1 MTIPINSTNQFAR
14 YWCLDPEV
22 IYLNHGSFGAC
33 PISVLE
39 FQSNLRRQMERNP
52 MKFFVRELEDL
63 LEEALKVL
71 GAFLHCDREG
81 LTFIPNATTAVNTI
95 LRSLNFKPGD
105 EILITNHEYNACR
118 NVVEFVANSAGAS
131 VVIVD
136 LPFPIASPQ
145 QIIAAVLEKVS
156 PKTKLALLDH
166 VTSQT
171 GLVFPIQQLVSALN
185 NLGIDTLVDG
195 AHAPGMLPLNLNE
208 INAAYY
214 TGNCHKWMCAPKGA
228 AFLSVR
234 RDRQQMIRPLSIS
247 HGANSPRKDK
257 SRFYLEFSWTGTDD
271 FTAYLSLPAA
281 IHFLGSLLP
290 GGWWELMEKNNQLA
304 IAARKIICQ
313 TLDLPLPCPD
323 TMLGALASI
332 PLPERLLKV
341 ASTSGNRE
349 YLDPLQ
355 QFLSE
360 QMAIEVPI
368 ITFNLGDRSQKLLR
382 ISAQIYNTQEQYQ
395 YLAASL
401 GSCFI

>member
-1 MTIPINSTNQFAR
+1 MTIPINSNNQFAR

-63 LEEALKVL
+63 LEESLKVL